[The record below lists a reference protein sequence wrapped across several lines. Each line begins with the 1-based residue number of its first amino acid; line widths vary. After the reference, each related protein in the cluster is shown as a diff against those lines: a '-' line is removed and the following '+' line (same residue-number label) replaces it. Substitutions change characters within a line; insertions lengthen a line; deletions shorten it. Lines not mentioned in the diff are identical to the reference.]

1 MADAKLTKLL
11 QQAETVAGY
20 LEQHEELITD
30 EFRVDFVETC
40 HRLQKNADDI
50 INPDRC
56 LRIGIVGKVKAGKS
70 SFLNALLFDGADV
83 LPKAATP
90 MTAGLT
96 RIVYAE
102 QPYARVEYYT
112 EQDWQGVEAGAAKYD
127 ETFLRLKEQRLAEKR
142 ALEEQRAGRLK
153 GKFTKLTVTLTDRDI
168 ENVKKEIIPEYQAC
182 KELAEM
188 VARDPSITEKLGTT
202 EDIAFEELA
211 TYIGSQGRFSP
222 VVKSIEVG
230 IDLPGVKDLE
240 VIDTPGLND
249 PIVSRSQ
256 RTKDFLMKCDLVIML
271 SRASQFL
278 DSADLGLL
286 VDTLPSN
293 GIERIRVVASKFD
306 SVLLD
311 TPGREV
317 MDIRRAIQM
326 AQRKLI
332 EGARVTVTQKLH
344 DSQRTLGAQRI
355 LENFAENSE
364 LRFVISIAYS
374 AASRL
379 KREEPLSSE
388 ERVVVDNL
396 RRRFSGIEESAEF
409 LEALAGIDNFRA
421 KEFAPLRATREEVLA
436 ERAGNFIRE
445 QRLTLLKKLDTIVAE
460 ARSSQRRLQ
469 EGDIE
474 KLKAQREAAGLA
486 VDSMRRR
493 IADEFGLFGA
503 ESRKRL
509 RAMTDDVKRLA
520 QNYKDI
526 KVNERKDVRHHHK
539 HHWFRKDEDWDTVTY
554 TQEASVSDV
563 VDNIENYIDC
573 VDETIHS
580 STDRIID
587 THDVKRKISEH
598 VLKAFADTGIDFAAE
613 DIERP
618 LELRLEQW
626 KLPPL
631 HLLDRA
637 KYQQEVASSF
647 YSTVVEDSDIH
658 RLASKQSSVMS
669 AIKDDI
675 ESAVENW
682 SAELTGELDELA
694 VTFCDDFGRHITG
707 GIEQLE
713 SQLATREASLA
724 SYAAL
729 IKALTDYK
737 SELRALD
744 AKE

>member
-1 MADAKLTKLL
+1 MADEKLTKLL

-20 LEQHEELITD
+20 LEQHDDLITD

-40 HRLQKNADDI
+40 HSLQKNADDI

-112 EQDWQGVEAGAAKYD
+112 EQDWQGIEAGAAKYD
-127 ETFLRLKEQRLAEKR
+127 ETFLRLKEQCLAEKR
-142 ALEEQRAGRLK
+142 AIEEQRAGRLK

-256 RTKDFLMKCDLVIML
+256 CTKGFLMKCDLVIML

-286 VDTLPSN
+286 VETLPSN

-311 TPGREV
+311 TPGRERLP
-317 MDIRRAIQM
+317 IGRAIGM
-326 AQRKLI
+326 AQSKLL
-332 EGARVTVTQKLH
+332 ASANASVKQKLH
-344 DSQRTLGAQRI
+344 DKQRTLGAQRI
-355 LENFAENSE
+355 LENFAESSE

-374 AASRL
+374 AA
-379 KREEPLSSE
+379 
-388 ERVVVDNL
+388 
-396 RRRFSGIEESAEF
+396 
-409 LEALAGIDNFRA
+409 
-421 KEFAPLRATREEVLA
+421 
-436 ERAGNFIRE
+436 
-445 QRLTLLKKLDTIVAE
+445 KKL
-460 ARSSQRRLQ
+460 R
-469 EGDIE
+469 
-474 KLKAQREAAGLA
+474 
-486 VDSMRRR
+486 
-493 IADEFGLFGA
+493 
-503 ESRKRL
+503 
-509 RAMTDDVKRLA
+509 
-520 QNYKDI
+520 
-526 KVNERKDVRHHHK
+526 
-539 HHWFRKDEDWDTVTY
+539 
-554 TQEASVSDV
+554 
-563 VDNIENYIDC
+563 
-573 VDETIHS
+573 
-580 STDRIID
+580 
-587 THDVKRKISEH
+587 
-598 VLKAFADTGIDFAAE
+598 
-613 DIERP
+613 
-618 LELRLEQW
+618 
-626 KLPPL
+626 
-631 HLLDRA
+631 
-637 KYQQEVASSF
+637 
-647 YSTVVEDSDIH
+647 
-658 RLASKQSSVMS
+658 
-669 AIKDDI
+669 
-675 ESAVENW
+675 
-682 SAELTGELDELA
+682 
-694 VTFCDDFGRHITG
+694 
-707 GIEQLE
+707 
-713 SQLATREASLA
+713 
-724 SYAAL
+724 
-729 IKALTDYK
+729 
-737 SELRALD
+737 
-744 AKE
+744 